1 MKNNKESL
9 YLQERAYLR
18 ELAQRVAKES
28 PHLTDFL
35 ATAHDPDIQR
45 LFEAF
50 SLLIARLRDKL
61 EDDFPEITL
70 GILSPIWPLVL
81 CPVPPATVMQFFPTD
96 GEHQGAADIP
106 RNTAVS
112 AQAEE
117 QLLTFKTCR
126 PLHIEPLVVRDRR
139 VKKTGTHSEII
150 LTLCQ
155 TGSTSSVW
163 KCGALSFFLGTDTE
177 QAAQLSLWLDQ
188 HLCEMSVS
196 AQGEQRKLNCFPYGW
211 HDLLD
216 KPILPMKKSPYTGLQ
231 TLVEY
236 YALPHLYNFVTLDIS
251 RDRAEVPLNADGTFE
266 LVFRFEGELPLDDV
280 GDAFMLGWVP
290 AIHLEK
296 RLSPPILLSAENH
309 CYPLPLGDSV
319 KLFRLHDVQVVQQPD
334 DDAQRG
340 TPYRYLP
347 IAQFTPAAEL
357 LAGEEPDYFYYQ
369 LRTERDLLDRIQHRL
384 HFFDLTGKPARNLP
398 ELAVACDFT
407 GYHEPA
413 MALAQ
418 STISVMQEGSPSH
431 LSVHN
436 ITPVTPD
443 FPPML
448 QDNSGWPLLSC
459 LASPPILLFTT
470 EGMQH
475 FLRLFN
481 HYAEFNRPLS
491 RHIQRHIDGI
501 MQVEEILIDRM
512 KLGCPV
518 RGRLLSLTLNPDC
531 YANQGEMYRFCRLI
545 HETMACFVSQSTFVK
560 LDVSIPNQKNLWKF
574 KEVYGARMEM

>member
-1 MKNNKESL
+1 
-9 YLQERAYLR
+9 
-18 ELAQRVAKES
+18 
-28 PHLTDFL
+28 
-35 ATAHDPDIQR
+35 
-45 LFEAF
+45 
-50 SLLIARLRDKL
+50 
-61 EDDFPEITL
+61 
-70 GILSPIWPLVL
+70 
-81 CPVPPATVMQFFPTD
+81 
-96 GEHQGAADIP
+96 
-106 RNTAVS
+106 
-112 AQAEE
+112 
-117 QLLTFKTCR
+117 
-126 PLHIEPLVVRDRR
+126 
-139 VKKTGTHSEII
+139 
-150 LTLCQ
+150 
-155 TGSTSSVW
+155 
-163 KCGALSFFLGTDTE
+163 
-177 QAAQLSLWLDQ
+177 
-188 HLCEMSVS
+188 
-196 AQGEQRKLNCFPYGW
+196 
-211 HDLLD
+211 
-216 KPILPMKKSPYTGLQ
+216 
-231 TLVEY
+231 
-236 YALPHLYNFVTLDIS
+236 
-251 RDRAEVPLNADGTFE
+251 
-266 LVFRFEGELPLDDV
+266 
-280 GDAFMLGWVP
+280 FMLGCVP

-296 RLSPPILLSAENH
+296 QISPPIQLSAENH
-309 CYPLPLGDSV
+309 CYPFLLGDSV

-418 STISVMQEGSPSH
+418 GSISVMQEGSPSH

-443 FPPML
+443 YPPML

-459 LASPPILLFTT
+459 LASPPVLLFTP
-470 EGMQH
+470 EGMRH

-501 MQVEEILIDRM
+501 MQVEESLIDRI

-531 YANQGEMYRFCRLI
+531 YANPGEMYRFCRLI
-545 HETMACFVSQSTFVK
+545 HEAMACFVSQSTFVK
-560 LDVSIPNQKNLWKF
+560 LDVSTPHQKNLWEF